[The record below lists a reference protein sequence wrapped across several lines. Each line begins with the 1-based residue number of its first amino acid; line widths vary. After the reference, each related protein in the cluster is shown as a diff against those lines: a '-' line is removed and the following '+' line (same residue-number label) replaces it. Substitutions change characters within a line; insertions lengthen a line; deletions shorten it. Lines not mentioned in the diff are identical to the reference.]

1 MKNPVTVVT
10 TAPEN
15 EHLSR
20 VEDAWKTGLH
30 GLSSSADQF
39 CRSALE
45 RSIYCEGVSSTL
57 INYISYNY
65 YDSLMVEADS
75 GNSSSAFGATPPRGD
90 GQIVITG

>member
-39 CRSALE
+39 LPR
-45 RSIYCEGVSSTL
+45 RPIY
-57 INYISYNY
+57 YNY
-65 YDSLMVEADS
+65 QVTGVRKAKHRAGPCSQHVRRGA
-75 GNSSSAFGATPPRGD
+75 SSSCM
-90 GQIVITG
+90 IVLPFANY

>member
-30 GLSSSADQF
+30 GLSSSADQYYF
-39 CRSALE
+39 YLRL
-45 RSIYCEGVSSTL
+45 IYYVEQPGKIELCTW
-57 INYISYNY
+57 YP
-65 YDSLMVEADS
+65 SLY
-75 GNSSSAFGATPPRGD
+75 
-90 GQIVITG
+90 Q

>member
-30 GLSSSADQF
+30 GLSSSAD
-39 CRSALE
+39 
-45 RSIYCEGVSSTL
+45 IYYG
-57 INYISYNY
+57 
-65 YDSLMVEADS
+65 
-75 GNSSSAFGATPPRGD
+75 PR
-90 GQIVITG
+90 

>member
-39 CRSALE
+39 LPETHLFLE
-45 RSIYCEGVSSTL
+45 TINISSM
-57 INYISYNY
+57 YH
-65 YDSLMVEADS
+65 
-75 GNSSSAFGATPPRGD
+75 
-90 GQIVITG
+90 

>member
-39 CRSALE
+39 LPETSY
-45 RSIYCEGVSSTL
+45 IYT
-57 INYISYNY
+57 
-65 YDSLMVEADS
+65 
-75 GNSSSAFGATPPRGD
+75 
-90 GQIVITG
+90 

>member
-30 GLSSSADQF
+30 GLSSSADMVYITG
-39 CRSALE
+39 RDDP
-45 RSIYCEGVSSTL
+45 SSCWHDL
-57 INYISYNY
+57 LPSVVGDIADNIYNY
-65 YDSLMVEADS
+65 MVCNYHY
-75 GNSSSAFGATPPRGD
+75 GPR
-90 GQIVITG
+90 